1 MDGRPSEQENNKE
14 GGCPAVSVTL
24 EEERLWE
31 RGVDEDTPVEE
42 LYDLADMG
50 SWYVVAGVA
59 QNPAAPPSLL
69 EKIFEE
75 EGAFIRSLVVD
86 NPNCPTSILQ
96 EAARIGEGDHE
107 DDESGSVAWMAQE
120 ARAALER
127 RREDC

>member
-1 MDGRPSEQENNKE
+1 M
-14 GGCPAVSVTL
+14 SVTL

-31 RGVDEDTPVEE
+31 RAVDEDTPSEE

-59 QNPAAPPSLL
+59 QNPAAPPLLL

-86 NPNCPTSILQ
+86 NPNCPTSILE
-96 EAARIGEGDHE
+96 EAARAGGDSHE
-107 DDESGSVAWMAQE
+107 DDESGSAAWMTRTAVE
-120 ARAALER
+120 ELER
-127 RREDC
+127 RRNDE

>member
-1 MDGRPSEQENNKE
+1 M
-14 GGCPAVSVTL
+14 SVTL

-31 RGVDEDTPVEE
+31 RAVDEDTPVEE

-50 SWYVVAGVA
+50 WYVCAGVA
-59 QNPAAPPSLL
+59 QNLAAPPLLL

-107 DDESGSVAWMAQE
+107 DDESGSTAWMAQE

>member
-1 MDGRPSEQENNKE
+1 MDGRPSEPENNKE

-31 RGVDEDTPVEE
+31 RAVDESTSVEE
-42 LYDLADMG
+42 LCELADMG

-59 QNPAAPPSLL
+59 QNPAAPPLLL
-69 EKIFEE
+69 ERIFEE

-107 DDESGSVAWMAQE
+107 DDESGSVAWMTRTAVE
-120 ARAALER
+120 ELER
-127 RREDC
+127 RRNNH